1 MLLAMAH
8 LFYQYI
14 EEYNILID
22 HRGVYEE
29 LTNERELLIAKF
41 ERYAIDFS
49 VRQEQINSEE
59 DLVKKSTLLAET
71 LSDARSQYSTI
82 REAIVIDQKL
92 LDLNL
97 NDEEKEIVQE
107 IYELDLLNAELYSYY
122 VDTLELEIKVI
133 GYNTDVNTSN
143 NCLTSIDFNQSNE
156 IIATSISDCMD
167 ELDRSYT
174 RALALGEN
182 FPDTILYMSHT
193 KSYWETTR
201 QIYEALASEQRESAA
216 TLRETQRQLEASVDE
231 YSPKSAK
238 EIELELNRRV
248 ATISA
253 LEKRIQP

>member
-92 LDLNL
+92 LELNL
-97 NDEEKEIVQE
+97 NDEEKETVEE
-107 IYELDLLNAELYSYY
+107 IYDLDLLNAELYSYY